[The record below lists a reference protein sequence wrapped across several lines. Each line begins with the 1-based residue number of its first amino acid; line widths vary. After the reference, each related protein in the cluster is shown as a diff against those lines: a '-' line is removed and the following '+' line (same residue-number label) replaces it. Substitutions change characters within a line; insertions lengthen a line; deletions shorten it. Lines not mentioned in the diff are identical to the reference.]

1 MSIQSGEIANIIL
14 VALMRRLWIFM
25 HPHLLCLVPK
35 VRYPHYSAL
44 IPKVRYPHYSAL
56 APKVRYL
63 HYSGARVRMVPIV
76 PTLAEHFPGSLEC
89 IFLWGRSG
97 WHLDRATLP
106 ILCPLR
112 MPGCAILRW
121 RIPCPSTNPLHAEDT
136 RLCHPALMRPCAG
149 MNHLLAS
156 GNRC

>member
-1 MSIQSGEIANIIL
+1 MNIYAPTFTL
-14 VALMRRLWIFM
+14 PRPQGKV
-25 HPHLLCLVPK
+25 PPLLCLVPK

-44 IPKVRYPHYSAL
+44 IPKVRYPHYSALAPKGRYPHYSAL

-112 MPGCAILRW
+112 MPGCAILR
-121 RIPCPSTNPLHAEDT
+121 
-136 RLCHPALMRPCAG
+136 
-149 MNHLLAS
+149 
-156 GNRC
+156 